1 MSEFQKDIPIL
12 QGVVNG
18 VWVKENRLSELKTE
32 LAAVERKIQLSLTPE
47 PNELENTKQLTAD
60 EIKDTQEKAPLRIR
74 AM

>member
-60 EIKDTQEKAPLRIR
+60 EIKDAQEKAPLRIR